1 MSDSS
6 SDDHLQ
12 NKKSMKDIPSIRVL
26 CRKLNAVVE
35 QKSMYKGKP
44 SKDYQI
50 GFFQSFLETIAIND
64 PKAVSEIERVLANIE
79 FSLENTKI

>member
-1 MSDSS
+1 VSGSS
-6 SDDHLQ
+6 PDADPQ
-12 NKKSMKDIPSIRVL
+12 NKKSIKDISSIRVL

-64 PKAVSEIERVLANIE
+64 PKAVSEIERVLALS
-79 FSLENTKI
+79 SLNETTKI